1 MLQIIGATKRPTS
14 PAIVWRNPNRLRS
27 HRRRHSFEST
37 GERAALYIMQEF
49 VEDGQNGYWAVLCGL
64 EVVPGGRAA

>member
-1 MLQIIGATKRPTS
+1 MLQIIVGRKEPAS

-27 HRRRHSFEST
+27 HRRRHSFEPM
-37 GERAALYIMQEF
+37 GERALYIMQEF
-49 VEDGQNGYWAVLCGL
+49 VEDGQNGYWAAICGL

>member
-1 MLQIIGATKRPTS
+1 MLQIIGATKRPAS

-27 HRRRHSFEST
+27 HRRRHSFEPT
-37 GERAALYIMQEF
+37 VEHTLYIIQEF
-49 VEDGQNGYWAVLCGL
+49 VEDGQNGYWAAICGL